1 MEEKVSTLDKLPV
14 GTKGKIVKIKAVGE
28 LRRRLVD
35 IGVIHGT
42 EVKVE
47 GVAPLGDPIEVT
59 VMGYRLS
66 LRKSEASQIEIE
78 VI

>member
-1 MEEKVSTLDKLPV
+1 LSEKVSTLDKLPV
-14 GTKGKIVKIKAVGE
+14 GAKGKIVKIKAVGE
-28 LRRRLVD
+28 LRKRLVD
-35 IGVIHGT
+35 MGVIHGT

-59 VMGYRLS
+59 VLGYRLS

>member
-1 MEEKVSTLDKLPV
+1 MVEKVSTLDKLPV
-14 GTKGKIVKIKAVGE
+14 GARGKIVKIKAVGE
-28 LRRRLVD
+28 LRKRLVD
-35 IGVIHGT
+35 MGVIYGT

-47 GVAPLGDPIEVT
+47 GMAPLGDPIEVT